1 MICATPVRYM
11 PPGDYTVCAIDLDDD
26 RHAVTIRCKDSY
38 GKYRVY
44 VSYSTYLYKEFKAR
58 ALRSGDTFHIQDYY
72 HKSQRR
78 LHLC

>member
-1 MICATPVRYM
+1 MICATPIRYIDC
-11 PPGDYTVCAIDLDDD
+11 GKYTVCDIEFDDD
-26 RHAVTIRCKDSY
+26 RHSVTVRCKDSE

-44 VSYSTYLYKEFKAR
+44 VSNSTYLHREFKER
-58 ALRSGDTFHIQDYY
+58 RLETGDTFRIQDYY